1 MLMFDFDRLRRLR
14 KQRYMTQQE
23 AGALLGYSAA
33 TIGRYERGDVEIPVA
48 ELVRIANVY
57 GDKNVQNFF
66 VERIG

>member
-14 KQRYMTQQE
+14 KQRYLTQQE

-57 GDKNVQNFF
+57 GDKNIQNFF
-66 VERIG
+66 VERIR